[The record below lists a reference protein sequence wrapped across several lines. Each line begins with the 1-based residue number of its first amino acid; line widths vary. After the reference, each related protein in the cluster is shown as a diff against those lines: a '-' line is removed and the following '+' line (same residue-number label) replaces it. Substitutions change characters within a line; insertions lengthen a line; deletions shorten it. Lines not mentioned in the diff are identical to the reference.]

1 MANKA
6 GDYHPIDALLGTQH
20 EPEYIW
26 WPGFFR
32 AYLEGDI
39 REIPIYRFQERIA
52 DADKVELAGEGDTVT
67 YLDRSYYDLSANL
80 FQVIL
85 APELAED
92 VLGEGDKLTFEL
104 GPESLNMDYVTVL
117 VHVVREG
124 IPVLL
129 GEGTKVT
136 VDDVKAMI
144 ERGDRTLFATV
155 VNSASESPYKEDLNI
170 ELTVRILQKKVWRWQ
185 QLSIDVVADALLRSN
200 SGSETTWDDFSF
212 HINDQV
218 LNLSEEGTM
227 LTGSWLDQD
236 PNYKYEGEI
245 EIQIDPQT
253 FEITGFNFWS
263 NIESLSNNQ
272 VTQSE
277 RTEITGEQGIRIP
290 VVFRDD
296 NYLSHQLKGSDVCMA
311 IESWDYAYA
320 MYPGTPDEYMNSLVS
335 HTCGESSQL
344 LFSWEER

>member
-1 MANKA
+1 
-6 GDYHPIDALLGTQH
+6 
-20 EPEYIW
+20 
-26 WPGFFR
+26 
-32 AYLEGDI
+32 
-39 REIPIYRFQERIA
+39 
-52 DADKVELAGEGDTVT
+52 
-67 YLDRSYYDLSANL
+67 
-80 FQVIL
+80 
-85 APELAED
+85 
-92 VLGEGDKLTFEL
+92 
-104 GPESLNMDYVTVL
+104 
-117 VHVVREG
+117 
-124 IPVLL
+124 
-129 GEGTKVT
+129 
-136 VDDVKAMI
+136 
-144 ERGDRTLFATV
+144 
-155 VNSASESPYKEDLNI
+155 
-170 ELTVRILQKKVWRWQ
+170 
-185 QLSIDVVADALLRSN
+185 
-200 SGSETTWDDFSF
+200 
-212 HINDQV
+212 
-218 LNLSEEGTM
+218 M

-344 LFSWEER
+344 LFSWER